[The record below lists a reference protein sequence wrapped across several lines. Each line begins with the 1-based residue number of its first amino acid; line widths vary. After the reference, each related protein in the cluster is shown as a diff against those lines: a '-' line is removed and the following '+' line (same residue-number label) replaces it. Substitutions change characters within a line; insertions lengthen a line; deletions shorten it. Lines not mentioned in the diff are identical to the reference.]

1 MSSTERTLPDFDLVL
16 LGPDIGVFALARAFH
31 EAYGTHSTVISR
43 ALTGSID
50 NCDYITPLVLPA
62 QSTREEVAAAVIDV
76 GRRHSGERPL
86 VLLYNADS
94 LANMVTDYAEEF
106 GRYYRHPGLSREV
119 LDLISDKARFADL
132 CDELGIDT
140 PRTMIQDFSGADADG
155 WAPVPTDI
163 PFPLVAKPSAGSEYE
178 NLRFEGKKK
187 IYFVH
192 DQAELDDVYRR
203 IREAGFRDRFLI
215 QELIPGDDTQMRSI
229 TAYVD
234 QFGEV
239 TLLATAQVLLEEHA
253 PLALGNPCA
262 MITTPYPELMDD
274 AARLLKRVGYRGFA
288 NLDVKVDPRDGSA
301 KFLEMNPRI
310 GRNNYYV
317 TAAGANVARFA
328 VADLVEDR
336 SLEPLRVDREI
347 LYCVI
352 PVRLL
357 RRYVTDTELA
367 AKVRR
372 LARTALHHPLL
383 ERGSSLR
390 RRLYVLANQANHVK
404 KFATHYP
411 KPTDSGF

>member
-1 MSSTERTLPDFDLVL
+1 MTSAPGAPDFDLVL

-31 EAYGTHSTVISR
+31 EAYDTHSTVISR

-50 NCDYITPLVLPA
+50 NCAYITPIVLPEDA
-62 QSTREEVAAAVIDV
+62 EREQVVAALLDH

-94 LANMVTDYAEEF
+94 LANMVTDHAEELAQ
-106 GRYYRHPGLSREV
+106 YYRHVGLPRDL
-119 LDLISDKARFADL
+119 LDTISDKARFSEV
-132 CDELGIDT
+132 CEELGIDT
-140 PRTMIQDFSGADADG
+140 PRTHVQDFTGADEEG
-155 WAPVPTDI
+155 WAPTPTDI

-187 IYFVH
+187 IWFVH
-192 DQAELDDVYRR
+192 DQAELDALYDTLRR
-203 IREAGFRDRFLI
+203 VGFRDRFLV
-215 QELIPGDDTQMRSI
+215 QELIPGDDTGMRSV

-239 TLLATAQVLLEEHA
+239 TLLATAQVLLEEHS

-262 MITTPYPELMDD
+262 MITTPYPDLMDD
-274 AARLLKRVGYRGFA
+274 AARLLKHVGYRGFA

-317 TAAGANVARFA
+317 TAAGANVARFV
-328 VADLVEDR
+328 VADLVENRRLD
-336 SLEPLRVDREI
+336 PVRVNREI
-347 LYCVI
+347 LYSVI
-352 PVRLL
+352 PLRLL
-357 RRYVTDTELA
+357 RRYVTDTALA

-372 LARTALHHPLL
+372 LSRGAKHHPLL
-383 ERGSSLR
+383 ERGSSLK

-404 KFATHYP
+404 KFAQHYP